1 MLMRKVVLDLGD
13 WFSLLVIYLKKKK
26 KVKFLP
32 KGFKGVSEMCAA
44 LSFMEEGS

>member
-1 MLMRKVVLDLGD
+1 MLMKKVVLDLGD
-13 WFSLLVIYLKKKK
+13 WFSLFVIYLKK

>member
-13 WFSLLVIYLKKKK
+13 WFSLLVIYLKKK